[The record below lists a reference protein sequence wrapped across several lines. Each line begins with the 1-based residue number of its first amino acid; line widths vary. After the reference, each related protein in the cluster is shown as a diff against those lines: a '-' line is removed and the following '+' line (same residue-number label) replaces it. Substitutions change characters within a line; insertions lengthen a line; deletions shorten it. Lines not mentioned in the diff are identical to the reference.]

1 MSTIMKEVI
10 TLVQE
15 LLPSRKAYVEI
26 KRLSNGNLV
35 YAVTMDK
42 SVKLFTQLEKVFDFI
57 CDGDESGKLCTLP
70 EGIDVDKFLLDA
82 QVMFS

>member
-1 MSTIMKEVI
+1 MKEVI

-15 LLPSRKAYVEI
+15 LLPSRKALVEI
-26 KRLSNGNLV
+26 KKLSNGNLV
-35 YAVTMDK
+35 YAVTMNGG
-42 SVKLFTQLEKVFDFI
+42 VKLFTELEKAFDFV

-70 EGIDVDKFLLDA
+70 EGVDVDKFLLDA